1 MSGFRDAEATA
12 AVAGELCC
20 VFRSLHRILGA
31 GAPKM
36 PTSGAVLY
44 FDERSLE
51 HAFHAE
57 LLFERLPLRAG
68 FEREL
73 VVTLGSLG
81 GGFAL
86 LESWGHEGDEVSLF
100 AGYASL
106 LLPFI
111 VHSLDQ
117 EVERSSEIA
126 DRSLRRAVR
135 LIRSDLDAAASS
147 TRALGASLLSSD
159 DASAR
164 AERAIG
170 QLGAELGI

>member
-1 MSGFRDAEATA
+1 
-12 AVAGELCC
+12 V
-20 VFRSLHRILGA
+20 
-31 GAPKM
+31 
-36 PTSGAVLY
+36 VLY

-81 GGFAL
+81 PGLAL
-86 LESWGHEGDEVSLF
+86 LESWANEGDEVRLLS
-100 AGYASL
+100 AYARL

-117 EVERSSEIA
+117 EVERSSVVA
-126 DRSLRRAVR
+126 DRSLRRAIR
-135 LIRSDLDAAASS
+135 LIRSDLDASS
-147 TRALGASLLSSD
+147 DATEVLMADLVSSD
-159 DASAR
+159 DALAR
-164 AERAIG
+164 AAAG
-170 QLGAELGI
+170 VQALGSELGI